1 MKNEIIE
8 IISDYLDIPAES
20 LEDYKTFEDLNIDSL
35 DFVEILF
42 EIEEKTGV
50 PIIFE
55 MQDHKDEIRNL
66 GDAVRLI
73 EEQIVEHRKSAP
85 VENRG

>member
-1 MKNEIIE
+1 MKNEIIS
-8 IISDYLDIPAES
+8 IISDYLDIPEEE

-42 EIEEKTGV
+42 EIEEKFGA

-55 MQDHKDEIRNL
+55 MQDHKNELHNL

-73 EEQIVEHRKSAP
+73 EEQIVNHRKSEP
-85 VENRG
+85 VENSA

>member
-1 MKNEIIE
+1 MRNEIID
-8 IISDYLDIPAES
+8 IIADYLDIPAES

-42 EIEEKTGV
+42 EIEEKFDAPV
-50 PIIFE
+50 MFE

-66 GDAVRLI
+66 GDVLRLI
-73 EEQIVEHRKSAP
+73 EEQIVKHRTTEPVKSGA
-85 VENRG
+85 

>member
-1 MKNEIIE
+1 MKSEIIS
-8 IISDYLDIPAES
+8 IISDYLDIPAED
-20 LEDYKTFEDLNIDSL
+20 LEDYKTFEDLSIDSL

-42 EIEEKTGV
+42 EIEEKLGA

-55 MQDHKDEIRNL
+55 MQDHKNEIRNL

-73 EEQIVEHRKSAP
+73 EEQIVKHRNSAP
-85 VENRG
+85 VENSA